1 MLHENK
7 KHLIFLEDRK
17 KKLHCLFTVQ
27 LSGCSKRKIYKFQKN
42 LKGRIFLCA
51 SIFYIMGKISISFFS
66 INKIIQI
73 TLLISCQGNI
83 DRYVELMIFY
93 SFLSSIS
100 QTYKP
105 TICQTEVDCFS
116 YVSDVTWWYI
126 IIISR

>member
-1 MLHENK
+1 MVPTSKNEMKNCFHQGDVIIVICYIKIKK
-7 KHLIFLEDRK
+7 KHLIFLEYRK
-17 KKLHCLFTVQ
+17 KIALFVYCPIVWLLEKKNLQ
-27 LSGCSKRKIYKFQKN
+27 IPKKN

-93 SFLSSIS
+93 SFLSI
-100 QTYKP
+100 P
-105 TICQTEVDCFS
+105 DI
-116 YVSDVTWWYI
+116 
-126 IIISR
+126 

>member
-1 MLHENK
+1 MVPTSRNEMKNCFHQGDVIIVICYMKIKNIYP
-7 KHLIFLEDRK
+7 IFLEDRNK
-17 KKLHCLFTVQ
+17 IALFVY
-27 LSGCSKRKIYKFQKN
+27 CPIVWPSKRKIYKFQKN

-93 SFLSSIS
+93 SFLSI
-100 QTYKP
+100 P
-105 TICQTEVDCFS
+105 DI
-116 YVSDVTWWYI
+116 
-126 IIISR
+126 